1 MAACS
6 AASVEEKAMA
16 YVNMMPSELAAKY
29 TREKFWLQKTVFDIL
44 SERAAAHPDR
54 LAIKDHHGTITYGAL
69 KDKIERAAQ
78 FYRAIGI
85 KRGDVVT
92 IQLPNRVE
100 FVIAFIALELLGAI
114 ANKVNPDFRTRE
126 LDYMLKFS
134 GSSAYVF
141 PKAWKDFD
149 YASMAKSLQQTNPE
163 LKRLIVVGGAVEGMH
178 DFDGGVGA
186 ASPIAAADKVHM
198 DPNEVCRMCFT
209 SGTTGNPKCALHSFN
224 TTLYA
229 VDLLNH
235 DMQVTEAEVFLVFLP
250 LGLNWGYITLLQS
263 ILAGAKLVLMERFDP
278 RAALELIQNER
289 VTYIPTAPAGLVG
302 LLNAPGTADFDVS
315 SLRVVITGGA
325 SAAVETIREYQKRM
339 KGHLIE
345 LYGMLEAG
353 FQTYTRFTD
362 DPQKVNG
369 TIGRPVRAMELRIV
383 DTQGNDVPRGDIGE
397 LMSRGPSVHLGY
409 HNNPN
414 ANAQAFDSKGWFRTG
429 DLGRVV
435 DADGNVQI
443 TGRSKEIINRGG
455 KKFFPR
461 EVEEILYT
469 HPQVMHAAM
478 IGIPDV
484 RLGERNCLCLVP
496 KGDVVPTIAELVAFL
511 RDQVADYK
519 LPESVECFSELP
531 MTGSGKIQRHVLRDL
546 VMQRHSAPGFPST
559 AAIKVNT

>member
-1 MAACS
+1 MTF
-6 AASVEEKAMA
+6 
-16 YVNMMPSELAAKY
+16 VNMMPAELAAKY
-29 TREKFWLQKTVFDIL
+29 TLERLWLQKTVFDIL
-44 SERAAAHPDR
+44 GERAAAHPDR
-54 LAIKDHHGTITYGAL
+54 IAIKDQHGTITYGAL
-69 KDKIERAAQ
+69 KDRIERAAQ
-78 FYRAIGI
+78 FYRSIGI
-85 KRGDVVT
+85 KRGGVVT

-100 FVIAFIALELLGAI
+100 FAVAFIALELLGAI
-114 ANKVNPDFRTRE
+114 ANKVNPDFRARE

-141 PKAWKDFD
+141 PKEWKDFD
-149 YASMAKSLQQTNPE
+149 YAGMARGLQQANPA
-163 LKRLIVVGGAVEGMH
+163 LKRLIVVGGAVNGMH
-178 DFDGGVGA
+178 DFDSGVA
-186 ASPIAAADKVHM
+186 ASPPIAAGDKVQM

-235 DMQVTEAEVFLVFLP
+235 DMQVTEREVFLVFLP

-263 ILAGAKLVLMERFDP
+263 ILAGATLVLMERFNP
-278 RAALELIQNER
+278 RAALELIRNER

-302 LLNAPGTADFDVS
+302 LLNAPGAETFDVS

-325 SAAVETIREYQKRM
+325 SAAVETIRDYQKRM

-353 FQTYTRFTD
+353 FQTYTRFSD
-362 DPQKVNG
+362 DPEKVNG

-383 DTQGNDVPRGDIGE
+383 DAVGNDVPNGEIGE
-397 LMSRGPSVHLGY
+397 LMSRGPSIHLGY
-409 HNNPN
+409 HNNPP
-414 ANAQAFDSKGWFRTG
+414 ANEAAFNKEGWFRTG
-429 DLGRVV
+429 DLGRAV
-435 DADGNVQI
+435 DAEGNVQI

-469 HPQVMHAAM
+469 HPQVLHAAM
-478 IGIPDV
+478 IGMPDP
-484 RLGERNCLCLVP
+484 RLGERNCLCVVS
-496 KGDVVPTIAELVAFL
+496 KGDVVPTVEEFAAFL

-519 LPESVECFSELP
+519 LPESVEQFRELP
-531 MTGSGKIQRHVLRDL
+531 MTGSGKIQRHVLRKL
-546 VMQRHSAPGFPST
+546 VMQRRGIADR
-559 AAIKVNT
+559 

>member
-1 MAACS
+1 
-6 AASVEEKAMA
+6 
-16 YVNMMPSELAAKY
+16 
-29 TREKFWLQKTVFDIL
+29 
-44 SERAAAHPDR
+44 
-54 LAIKDHHGTITYGAL
+54 
-69 KDKIERAAQ
+69 
-78 FYRAIGI
+78 
-85 KRGDVVT
+85 
-92 IQLPNRVE
+92 
-100 FVIAFIALELLGAI
+100 
-114 ANKVNPDFRTRE
+114 
-126 LDYMLKFS
+126 
-134 GSSAYVF
+134 
-141 PKAWKDFD
+141 
-149 YASMAKSLQQTNPE
+149 
-163 LKRLIVVGGAVEGMH
+163 
-178 DFDGGVGA
+178 
-186 ASPIAAADKVHM
+186 M

-229 VDLLNH
+229 VELLNT
-235 DMQVTEAEVFLVFLP
+235 DMEVTEREVFLVFLP

-263 ILAGAKLVLMERFDP
+263 ILAGATLVLMERFNP

-302 LLNAPGTADFDVS
+302 MLNAPGAEGFDVS

-362 DPQKVNG
+362 DPEKVNG

-383 DTQGNDVPRGDIGE
+383 DTEWKDVPHGEIGE
-397 LMSRGPSVHLGY
+397 LASRGPSIHLGY
-409 HNNPN
+409 HNNPD
-414 ANAQAFDSKGWFRTG
+414 ANAQAFNKEGWFRTG

-469 HPQVMHAAM
+469 HPRVLQVAM
-478 IGIPDV
+478 IGIPDM
-484 RLGERNCLCLVP
+484 RLGERNCLCVVP
-496 KGDVVPTIAELVAFL
+496 KGDVLPTLEEFVTFL

-519 LPESVECFSELP
+519 LPESVERFGELP

-546 VMQRHSAPGFPST
+546 VLQRR
-559 AAIKVNT
+559 AAARSD

>member
-1 MAACS
+1 
-6 AASVEEKAMA
+6 
-16 YVNMMPSELAAKY
+16 
-29 TREKFWLQKTVFDIL
+29 
-44 SERAAAHPDR
+44 
-54 LAIKDHHGTITYGAL
+54 
-69 KDKIERAAQ
+69 
-78 FYRAIGI
+78 
-85 KRGDVVT
+85 
-92 IQLPNRVE
+92 
-100 FVIAFIALELLGAI
+100 
-114 ANKVNPDFRTRE
+114 
-126 LDYMLKFS
+126 MLKFS

-141 PKAWKDFD
+141 PKEWKEFN
-149 YASMAKSLQQTNPE
+149 YAGMARGLQQANPE
-163 LKRLIVVGGAVEGMH
+163 VKRLIVVGGAADGMH
-178 DFDGGVGA
+178 DFEAGVA
-186 ASPIAAADKVHM
+186 ASAPISATEQVHM

-229 VDLLNH
+229 VELLNT
-235 DMQVTEAEVFLVFLP
+235 DMEVTECEVFLAFLP

-263 ILAGAKLVLMERFDP
+263 ILAGATLVLMERFTP

-302 LLNAPGTADFDVS
+302 MLNAPGAESFDVS

-353 FQTYTRFTD
+353 FQTYTRFAD
-362 DPQKVNG
+362 DPEMVNG

-383 DTQGNDVPRGDIGE
+383 DPEWNDVPRGEIGE
-397 LMSRGPSVHLGY
+397 LASRGPSIHLGY
-409 HNNPN
+409 HNNPD
-414 ANAQAFDSKGWFRTG
+414 ANAQAFNPEGWFRTG

-443 TGRSKEIINRGG
+443 TGRSKEVINRGG

-469 HPQVMHAAM
+469 HPQVLQVAM
-478 IGIPDV
+478 IGVPDV
-484 RLGERNCLCLVP
+484 RLGERNCLCVVP
-496 KGDVVPTIAELVAFL
+496 KGDAVPTLDEFVTFL

-519 LPESVECFSELP
+519 LPESVERFGELP
-531 MTGSGKIQRHVLRDL
+531 MTGSGKIQRHVLREFVL
-546 VMQRHSAPGFPST
+546 QRRAT
-559 AAIKVNT
+559 ARRD

>member
-1 MAACS
+1 
-6 AASVEEKAMA
+6 MA
-16 YVNMMPSELAAKY
+16 YVNMMPNELAAKY
-29 TREKFWLQKTVFDIL
+29 TREKLWMQKTVFDIL
-44 SERAAAHPDR
+44 AARASADPDR
-54 LAIKDHHGTITYGAL
+54 IAIKDHKGAISYGAL

-78 FYRAIGI
+78 FYRSIGI

-92 IQLPNRVE
+92 VQLPNRIE
-100 FVIAFIALELLGAI
+100 FAVAFIALELVGAI
-114 ANKVNPDFRTRE
+114 ANKVNPDFRARE

-141 PKAWKDFD
+141 PKEWKEFN
-149 YASMAKSLQQTNPE
+149 YAGMARGLQQANPE
-163 LKRLIVVGGAVEGMH
+163 VKRLIVVGGAADGMH
-178 DFDGGVGA
+178 DFEAGVA
-186 ASPIAAADKVHM
+186 ASAPISATERVHM

-229 VDLLNH
+229 VELLNT
-235 DMQVTEAEVFLVFLP
+235 DMEVTECEVFLAFLP

-263 ILAGAKLVLMERFDP
+263 ILAGATLVLMERFTP

-302 LLNAPGTADFDVS
+302 MLNTPGAEGFDVS

-353 FQTYTRFTD
+353 FQTYTRFAD
-362 DPQKVNG
+362 DPEMVNG

-383 DTQGNDVPRGDIGE
+383 DPEWNDVPRGEIGE
-397 LMSRGPSVHLGY
+397 LASRGPSIHLGY
-409 HNNPN
+409 HNNPD
-414 ANAQAFDSKGWFRTG
+414 ANAQAFNPEGWFRTG

-443 TGRSKEIINRGG
+443 TGRSKEVINRGG

-469 HPQVMHAAM
+469 HPQVLQVAM
-478 IGIPDV
+478 IGVPDV
-484 RLGERNCLCLVP
+484 RLGERNCLCVVP
-496 KGDVVPTIAELVAFL
+496 KGDAVPTLDEFVTFL

-519 LPESVECFSELP
+519 LPESVERFGELP
-531 MTGSGKIQRHVLRDL
+531 MTGSGKIQRHVLREFVL
-546 VMQRHSAPGFPST
+546 QRRAT
-559 AAIKVNT
+559 ARRD

>member
-1 MAACS
+1 
-6 AASVEEKAMA
+6 MA
-16 YVNMMPSELAAKY
+16 YVNMMPAALAQKY
-29 TREKFWLQKTVFDIL
+29 TREKLWLDRTVFDIL
-44 SERAAAHPDR
+44 DERATAHPR
-54 LAIKDHHGTITYGAL
+54 RVAIKDRSGATTYGQL
-69 KDKIERAAQ
+69 KDRIERAAQ
-78 FYRAIGI
+78 FYRSIGI
-85 KRGDVVT
+85 RKGDVVT

-100 FVIAFIALELLGAI
+100 FAVAFIALELLGAI
-114 ANKVNPDFRTRE
+114 ANKVNPDFRARE

-141 PKAWKDFD
+141 PKEWKDFD
-149 YASMAKSLQQTNPE
+149 YAGMARGLAQGNLD
-163 LKRLIVVGGAVEGMH
+163 LKRLIVLDGAVQGMY
-178 DFDGGVGA
+178 DFDAGV
-186 ASPIAAADKVHM
+186 AAAPAIATSDRVHM
-198 DPNEVCRMCFT
+198 DSNEVCRMCFT

-229 VDLLNH
+229 VDLLNT
-235 DMQVTEAEVFLVFLP
+235 DMQVTEREVMLVFLP
-250 LGLNWGYITLLQS
+250 LGLNWGYITLLQN
-263 ILAGAKLVLMERFDP
+263 ILAGGTLVLMERFNP

-289 VTYIPTAPAGLVG
+289 VTYIPTAPAGLVA
-302 LLNAPGTADFDVS
+302 LLNAPDSKSFDVS

-383 DTQGNDVPRGDIGE
+383 DAQGNDVPPGEIGE
-397 LMSRGPSVHLGY
+397 LMSRGPSIHLGY
-409 HNNPN
+409 HNNPA
-414 ANAQAFDSKGWFRTG
+414 ANAAAFNDEGWFRTG

-469 HPQVMHAAM
+469 HPGVMHAAM
-478 IGIPDV
+478 IGMPDP
-484 RLGERNCLCLVP
+484 RFGERNCLCVVP
-496 KGDVVPTIAELVAFL
+496 KGDKAPTLEEFVAFL

-519 LPESVECFSELP
+519 LPESVEEFSELP

-546 VMQRHSAPGFPST
+546 VMKRREIASR
-559 AAIKVNT
+559 

>member
-1 MAACS
+1 VS
-6 AASVEEKAMA
+6 
-16 YVNMMPSELAAKY
+16 YVNMMPTELAEKY
-29 TREKFWLQKTVFDIL
+29 TREKLWLQKTAFDVL
-44 SERAAAHPDR
+44 AERAAAHPNRIAIRDR
-54 LAIKDHHGTITYGAL
+54 SGATTYGAL
-69 KDKIERAAQ
+69 REKIERAAQ

-85 KRGDVVT
+85 QRGDVVT

-100 FVIAFIALELLGAI
+100 FVIAFMALELLGAI
-114 ANKVNPDFRTRE
+114 ANKVNPDFRARE

-141 PKAWKDFD
+141 PTEWKDFD
-149 YASMAKSLQQTNPE
+149 YAGMARELRQGNPV
-163 LKRLIVVGGAVEGMH
+163 LKRLIVVGGAVDGMY
-178 DFDGGVGA
+178 DFDAGVA
-186 ASPIAAADKVHM
+186 AAAPIAEADKLRM

-235 DMQVTEAEVFLVFLP
+235 DMQVTERDVLLVYLP
-250 LGLNWGYITLLQS
+250 LGLNWGYITMLQS
-263 ILAGAKLVLMERFDP
+263 LLASATLVLMERFNP
-278 RAALELIQNER
+278 RAALELIEKER
-289 VTYIPTAPAGLVG
+289 VTYIPTAPAGLVA
-302 LLNAPGTADFDVS
+302 LLNLPDGDSFDVS

-339 KGHLIE
+339 NGHLIE

-383 DTQGNDVPRGDIGE
+383 DGQGKDVPRSEVGE
-397 LMSRGPSVHLGY
+397 LMSRGPSIHLGY
-409 HNNPN
+409 HNNPI
-414 ANAQAFDSKGWFRTG
+414 ANAEAFTADGWFRTG

-469 HPQVMHAAM
+469 HPHILHAAVVGM
-478 IGIPDV
+478 PDPRV
-484 RLGERNCLCLVP
+484 GERNCLCIVA
-496 KGDVVPTIAELVAFL
+496 KGDAAPTLEELIAFL
-511 RDQVADYK
+511 RNQVADYK
-519 LPESVECFSELP
+519 LPESLEQFSELP
-531 MTGSGKIQRHVLRDL
+531 MTGSGKIQRHVLRDWVIERRAVSGDGPAENRKMRPYPVL
-546 VMQRHSAPGFPST
+546 PV
-559 AAIKVNT
+559 

>member
-1 MAACS
+1 MS
-6 AASVEEKAMA
+6 
-16 YVNMMPSELAAKY
+16 YVNMMPAELAHKY
-29 TREKFWLQKTVFDIL
+29 TVEKLWLQKTAFDIL
-44 SERAAAHPDR
+44 AEGASAHPHRVAIRDR
-54 LAIKDHHGTITYGAL
+54 SGATTYGAL
-69 KDKIERAAQ
+69 REKVERAAQ

-85 KRGDVVT
+85 RRGDVVT
-92 IQLPNRVE
+92 IQLPNRAE
-100 FVIAFIALELLGAI
+100 FVIAFVALELLGAI
-114 ANKVNPDFRTRE
+114 ANKVNPDFRAHE

-141 PKAWKDFD
+141 PMEWKDFD
-149 YASMAKSLQQTNPE
+149 YAGMARGLRQGNPA
-163 LKRLIVVGGAVEGMH
+163 LKRLIVVGGAVDGMY
-178 DFDGGVGA
+178 DFDAGVA
-186 ASPIAAADKVHM
+186 AAAPIAEADKLRM

-235 DMQVTEAEVFLVFLP
+235 DMQVTERDVLLVYLP
-250 LGLNWGYITLLQS
+250 LGLNWGYITMLQS
-263 ILAGAKLVLMERFDP
+263 LLVGATLVLMERFNP
-278 RAALELIQNER
+278 RAALELIERER
-289 VTYIPTAPAGLVG
+289 VTYIPTAPAGLVA
-302 LLNAPGTADFDVS
+302 LLNVADSDSFDAS

-383 DTQGNDVPRGDIGE
+383 DAQGKDVPRGEVGE
-397 LMSRGPSVHLGY
+397 LMSRGPSIHLGY
-409 HNNPN
+409 HNNPI
-414 ANAQAFDSKGWFRTG
+414 ANAEAFTADGWFRTG

-469 HPQVMHAAM
+469 HPSILHAAM
-478 IGIPDV
+478 VGMPDPRV
-484 RLGERNCLCLVP
+484 GERNCLCIVP
-496 KGDVVPTIAELVAFL
+496 KGDAVPTLEELIAFL

-519 LPESVECFSELP
+519 LPESLEQFSELP
-531 MTGSGKIQRHVLRDL
+531 MTGSGKIQRHVLRDR
-546 VMQRHSAPGFPST
+546 VIERRGVSTDGFDEHREMRLSRVRP
-559 AAIKVNT
+559 A

>member
-1 MAACS
+1 
-6 AASVEEKAMA
+6 MA
-16 YVNMMPSELAAKY
+16 YVNMMPQALAEKY
-29 TREKFWLQKTVFDIL
+29 TREKLWLQKTVFDIL
-44 SERAAAHPDR
+44 TERAAAHPDR
-54 LAIKDHHGTITYGAL
+54 IAIKDHKGTISYGAL
-69 KDKIERAAQ
+69 KDRIERAAQ
-78 FYRAIGI
+78 FYRSIGV

-92 IQLPNRVE
+92 IQLPNRIDFAV
-100 FVIAFIALELLGAI
+100 AFIALELLGAI
-114 ANKVNPDFRTRE
+114 ANKVNPDFRARE

-141 PKAWKDFD
+141 PKEWKDFD
-149 YASMAKSLQQTNPE
+149 YASMARGLQRANPE
-163 LKRLIVVGGAVEGMH
+163 LKRLIAVGGAVDGIH
-178 DFDGGVGA
+178 DFDRGVA
-186 ASPIAAADKVHM
+186 ASEPIAPADKVHM

-209 SGTTGNPKCALHSFN
+209 SGTTGSPKCALHSFN

-229 VDLLNH
+229 VELLNT
-235 DMQVTEAEVFLVFLP
+235 DMQVTERDVLLAFLP

-263 ILAGAKLVLMERFDP
+263 IMAGATLVVMERFNP
-278 RAALELIQNER
+278 RGALELIQNER

-302 LLNAPGTADFDVS
+302 LLNAPGAETFDVS

-325 SAAVETIREYQKRM
+325 SAAVETIRDYQKRM

-362 DPQKVNG
+362 DPEKVNG

-383 DTQGNDVPRGDIGE
+383 DAEGNDVPSGEIGE
-397 LMSRGPSVHLGY
+397 LMSRGPSIHLGY
-409 HNNPN
+409 HNNAD
-414 ANAQAFDSKGWFRTG
+414 ANAQAFDREGWFRTG

-435 DADGNVQI
+435 DSDGNVQI

-469 HPQVMHAAM
+469 HPKVLHVAM
-478 IGIPDV
+478 IGMPDA
-484 RLGERNCLCLVP
+484 RLGERNCLCVVP
-496 KGDVVPTIAELVAFL
+496 KGDAVPTLDEFVTFL

-519 LPESVECFSELP
+519 LPESVERFAELP

-546 VMQRHSAPGFPST
+546 VLKRHAD
-559 AAIKVNT
+559 AASRRP

>member
-1 MAACS
+1 
-6 AASVEEKAMA
+6 MA
-16 YVNMMPSELAAKY
+16 YVNMMPAELTAKY
-29 TREKFWLQKTVFDIL
+29 TREKLWMQKTVFDL
-44 SERAAAHPDR
+44 LAEQAAKHPNR
-54 LAIKDHHGTITYGAL
+54 IAIRDQRGAIDYREL
-69 KDKIERAAQ
+69 KDRIERSAQ
-78 FYRAIGI
+78 FYRSIGI
-85 KRGDVVT
+85 SRGDVVT

-100 FVIAFIALELLGAI
+100 FAVAFIALELLGAI
-114 ANKVNPDFRTRE
+114 ANKVNPDFRARE
-126 LDYMLKFS
+126 LSYMLKFS

-141 PKAWKDFD
+141 PKEWKDFD
-149 YASMAKSLQQTNPE
+149 YSGMARGLQRDNPDI
-163 LKRLIVVGGAVEGMH
+163 KRLIVVGGAVEGMH
-178 DFDGGVGA
+178 DFDAGV
-186 ASPIAAADKVHM
+186 AAATPISATDKVHM

-209 SGTTGNPKCALHSFN
+209 SGTTGDPKCALHSFN

-229 VDLLNH
+229 VELLNH
-235 DMQVTEAEVFLVFLP
+235 DMEVTEREVFLAFLP

-263 ILAGAKLVLMERFDP
+263 ILAGATLVLMERFNP

-289 VTYIPTAPAGLVG
+289 VSYIPTAPAGLVG
-302 LLNAPGTADFDVS
+302 LLNAPGAETFDVS

-325 SAAVETIREYQKRM
+325 SAAVETIRDYQKRM

-383 DTQGNDVPRGDIGE
+383 DAEGNDVPPGEAGE
-397 LMSRGPSVHLGY
+397 LMSRGPSIHLGY
-409 HNNPN
+409 HNNPA
-414 ANAQAFDSKGWFRTG
+414 ANEQAFNSEGWFRTG

-469 HPQVMHAAM
+469 HPAVMHAAM
-478 IGIPDV
+478 IGVPDV
-484 RLGERNCLCLVP
+484 RFGERNCLCVVP
-496 KGDVVPTIAELVAFL
+496 KGDTIPTLEEFVAFL

-519 LPESVECFSELP
+519 LPESVERFSELP
-531 MTGSGKIQRHVLRDL
+531 MTGSGKIQRHVLREM
-546 VMQRHSAPGFPST
+546 VSRRR
-559 AAIKVNT
+559 AATSQ

>member
-1 MAACS
+1 
-6 AASVEEKAMA
+6 MA
-16 YVNMMPSELAAKY
+16 YVNMMPAELAAKY
-29 TREKFWLQKTVFDIL
+29 TREKLWLQKTVFDIL
-44 SERAAAHPDR
+44 AERAATHSDR
-54 LAIKDHHGTITYGAL
+54 IAIKDQRGTITYEAL
-69 KDKIERAAQ
+69 RDRIERAAQ
-78 FYRAIGI
+78 FYRSIGI

-100 FVIAFIALELLGAI
+100 FAVAFIALELLGAI
-114 ANKVNPDFRTRE
+114 ANKVNPDFRARE

-141 PKAWKDFD
+141 PREWKDFD
-149 YASMAKSLQQTNPE
+149 YPGMAIGLQQANPA
-163 LKRLIVVGGAVEGMH
+163 LKRLIVVGGAIEGMH
-178 DFDGGVGA
+178 DFDDGVETA
-186 ASPIAAADKVHM
+186 APIAAVDRVHM

-209 SGTTGNPKCALHSFN
+209 SGTTGDPKCALHSFN

-229 VDLLNH
+229 VDLLNR
-235 DMQVTEAEVFLVFLP
+235 DMQVTEREVFLVFLP

-263 ILAGAKLVLMERFDP
+263 ILAGATLVLMERFNP
-278 RAALELIQNER
+278 RAALELIQSER

-302 LLNAPGTADFDVS
+302 LLNAPGAETFDVS

-325 SAAVETIREYQKRM
+325 SAAVETIRDYQKRM

-353 FQTYTRFTD
+353 FQTYTRFSD

-383 DTQGNDVPRGDIGE
+383 DAEGNDVPPGEIGE
-397 LMSRGPSVHLGY
+397 LMSRGPSIHLGY

-414 ANAQAFDSKGWFRTG
+414 ANGLAFNKEGWFRTG

-469 HPQVMHAAM
+469 HPQVMHVAM
-478 IGIPDV
+478 IGMPDA
-484 RLGERNCLCLVP
+484 RLGERNCLCVVP
-496 KGDVVPTIAELVAFL
+496 KGDVVPTLDEFVTFL

-519 LPESVECFSELP
+519 LPESVERFNELP
-531 MTGSGKIQRHVLRDL
+531 MTGSGKIQRHVLRDM
-546 VMQRHSAPGFPST
+546 VTQRRGA
-559 AAIKVNT
+559 NDR

>member
-1 MAACS
+1 
-6 AASVEEKAMA
+6 MA
-16 YVNMMPSELAAKY
+16 YVNMMPSELAEKY
-29 TREKFWLQKTVFDIL
+29 AREKLWLQKTVFDIL
-44 SERAAAHPDR
+44 AGQAAAHPDR
-54 LAIKDHHGTITYGAL
+54 LAIKDQKGAISYGAL
-69 KDKIERAAQ
+69 KERIERAAQ
-78 FYRAIGI
+78 FYRSIGV

-92 IQLPNRVE
+92 IQLPNRIE
-100 FVIAFIALELLGAI
+100 FAVAFIALELLGAI
-114 ANKVNPDFRTRE
+114 ANKVNPDFRVRE

-141 PKAWKDFD
+141 PKEWKDFD
-149 YASMAKSLQQTNPE
+149 YAGMARGLQQANPE
-163 LKRLIVVGGAVEGMH
+163 LKRLIVVGGSVDDMH
-178 DFDGGVGA
+178 DFDSGVA
-186 ASPIAAADKVHM
+186 ASRPISAVDRAQM

-229 VDLLNH
+229 VDLLNT
-235 DMQVTEAEVFLVFLP
+235 DMEVTEREVFLTFLP

-263 ILAGAKLVLMERFDP
+263 ILAGATLVLMERFSP
-278 RAALELIQNER
+278 RGALELIQNER

-302 LLNAPGTADFDVS
+302 MLNAPGAEAFDVS

-362 DPQKVNG
+362 DPEKVNG

-383 DTQGNDVPRGDIGE
+383 DTEWRDVARGEIGE
-397 LMSRGPSVHLGY
+397 LASRGPSIHLGY
-409 HNNPN
+409 HNNPD
-414 ANAQAFDSKGWFRTG
+414 ANAQAFNREGWFRTG

-469 HPQVMHAAM
+469 HPLVLHVAM
-478 IGIPDV
+478 VGMPDSRV
-484 RLGERNCLCLVP
+484 GERNCLCVVP
-496 KGDVVPTIAELVAFL
+496 KGNNVPTLDEVVAFL

-519 LPESVECFSELP
+519 LPESIEQFAELP
-531 MTGSGKIQRHVLRDL
+531 MTGSGKIQRHVLREL
-546 VMQRHSAPGFPST
+546 VSKRRGSS
-559 AAIKVNT
+559 

>member
-1 MAACS
+1 
-6 AASVEEKAMA
+6 MA
-16 YVNMMPSELAAKY
+16 YVNMMPAELATKY
-29 TREKFWLQKTVFDIL
+29 AREGLWLQKTVFDIL
-44 SERAAAHPDR
+44 ADRAAAHPDR
-54 LAIKDHHGTITYGAL
+54 IAIKDYKGSISYGAL
-69 KDKIERAAQ
+69 KDRIERAAQ
-78 FYRAIGI
+78 FYRSIGI

-92 IQLPNRVE
+92 IQLPNRIDFAV
-100 FVIAFIALELLGAI
+100 AFIALELLGAI
-114 ANKVNPDFRTRE
+114 ANKVNPDFRARE

-141 PKAWKDFD
+141 PKEWKDFD
-149 YASMAKSLQQTNPE
+149 YAGMARTLQLTNPE
-163 LKRLIVVGGAVEGMH
+163 LKRLIVVGGAVDGTH
-178 DFDGGVGA
+178 DFDSGVAA
-186 ASPIAAADKVHM
+186 ASPLATADRVHM
-198 DPNEVCRMCFT
+198 DPDEVCRMCFT

-229 VDLLNH
+229 VELLND
-235 DMQVTEAEVFLVFLP
+235 DMQVTEREVFLAFLP

-263 ILAGAKLVLMERFDP
+263 ILAGATLVVMERFSP

-302 LLNAPGTADFDVS
+302 MLNAPGAETFDVS

-325 SAAVETIREYQKRM
+325 SAAVETIREYQQRM

-383 DTQGNDVPRGDIGE
+383 DAEGNDVPTGETGE
-397 LMSRGPSVHLGY
+397 LMSRGPSIHLGY
-409 HNNPN
+409 HNNPD
-414 ANAQAFDSKGWFRTG
+414 ANGQAFNKEGWFRTG

-435 DADGNVQI
+435 DVDGNVQI

-469 HPQVMHAAM
+469 HPQVLHAAM
-478 IGIPDV
+478 IGMPDA
-484 RLGERNCLCLVP
+484 RLGERNCLCVVP
-496 KGDVVPTIAELVAFL
+496 KGDVVPSTEEFVAFL

-519 LPESVECFSELP
+519 LPESVERFSELP
-531 MTGSGKIQRHVLRDL
+531 MTGSGKIQRHVLRDI
-546 VMQRHSAPGFPST
+546 VIKRHD
-559 AAIKVNT
+559 AAQV

>member
-1 MAACS
+1 
-6 AASVEEKAMA
+6 MA
-16 YVNMMPSELAAKY
+16 YVNMMPAELAAKY
-29 TREKFWLQKTVFDIL
+29 TQEKLWMQKTVFDIL
-44 SERAAAHPDR
+44 AEQALKHPSR
-54 LAIKDHHGTITYGAL
+54 IAIKDQHGDISYGAL
-69 KDKIERAAQ
+69 KDRIERAAQ
-78 FYRAIGI
+78 FYRSIGI

-92 IQLPNRVE
+92 IQLPNRIE
-100 FVIAFIALELLGAI
+100 FAIAFIALELLGAI
-114 ANKVNPDFRTRE
+114 ANKVNPDFRARE
-126 LDYMLKFS
+126 LSYMLKFS
-134 GSSAYVF
+134 GSSAYVL
-141 PKAWKDFD
+141 PKQWKDFD
-149 YASMAKSLQQTNPE
+149 YAGMARGLQRENPSLKQ
-163 LKRLIVVGGAVEGMH
+163 LIVVGGPVEGMH
-178 DFDGGVGA
+178 DFDSGVA
-186 ASPIAAADKVHM
+186 AATPIAQADKVHM
-198 DPNEVCRMCFT
+198 NPNEVCRMCFT
-209 SGTTGNPKCALHSFN
+209 SGTTGDPKCALHNFN

-229 VDLLNH
+229 VELLNH
-235 DMQVTEAEVFLVFLP
+235 DMEVTEREVFLAFLP

-263 ILAGAKLVLMERFDP
+263 ILAGATLVLMERFSP

-289 VTYIPTAPAGLVG
+289 VSYIPTAPAALVG
-302 LLNAPGTADFDVS
+302 LLNAPGAETFDVS

-383 DTQGNDVPRGDIGE
+383 DADGNDVPSGETGE
-397 LMSRGPSVHLGY
+397 LMSRGPSIHLGY

-414 ANAQAFDSKGWFRTG
+414 ANAAAFNSEGWFRTG

-469 HPQVMHAAM
+469 HPSVMHAAM
-478 IGIPDV
+478 IGMPDA
-484 RLGERNCLCLVP
+484 RLGERNCLCIVP
-496 KGDVVPTIAELVAFL
+496 KGDVVPTVDEFVDFL

-519 LPESVECFSELP
+519 LPESVERFSELP
-531 MTGSGKIQRHVLRDL
+531 MTGTGKIQRHVLRDM
-546 VMQRHSAPGFPST
+546 VSQRR
-559 AAIKVNT
+559 AAASK

>member
-1 MAACS
+1 
-6 AASVEEKAMA
+6 MA
-16 YVNMMPSELAAKY
+16 YVNMMPAALGQKY
-29 TREKFWLQKTVFDIL
+29 TREKLWLDRTVFDIL
-44 SERAAAHPDR
+44 DERATAHPR
-54 LAIKDHHGTITYGAL
+54 RVAIKDRSGATTYGQL
-69 KDKIERAAQ
+69 KDRIERAAQ
-78 FYRAIGI
+78 FYRSIGI
-85 KRGDVVT
+85 RKGDVVT

-100 FVIAFIALELLGAI
+100 FAVAFIALELLGAI
-114 ANKVNPDFRTRE
+114 ANKVNPDFRARE

-141 PKAWKDFD
+141 PKEWKDFD
-149 YASMAKSLQQTNPE
+149 YAGMARGLAQGNLD
-163 LKRLIVVGGAVEGMH
+163 LKRLIVLGGAVQGMY
-178 DFDGGVGA
+178 DFDAGVA
-186 ASPIAAADKVHM
+186 AAPPIATADRVHM

-229 VDLLNH
+229 VDLLNT
-235 DMQVTEAEVFLVFLP
+235 DMQVTEREVMLVFLP
-250 LGLNWGYITLLQS
+250 LGLNWGYITLLQN
-263 ILAGAKLVLMERFDP
+263 ILAGGRLVLMERFNP

-289 VTYIPTAPAGLVG
+289 VTYIPTAPAGLVA
-302 LLNAPGTADFDVS
+302 LLNAPDSKSFDVS

-325 SAAVETIREYQKRM
+325 SAAVETIREYQNRM

-383 DTQGNDVPRGDIGE
+383 DAQGNDVPPGEIGE
-397 LMSRGPSVHLGY
+397 LMSRGPSIHLGY
-409 HNNPN
+409 HNNPA
-414 ANAQAFDSKGWFRTG
+414 ANAAAFNDEGWFRTG

-469 HPQVMHAAM
+469 HPGVMHAAM
-478 IGIPDV
+478 IGMPDP
-484 RLGERNCLCLVP
+484 RFGERNCLCVVP
-496 KGDVVPTIAELVAFL
+496 KGDKAPTLEEFVAFL

-519 LPESVECFSELP
+519 LPESVEEFSELP

-546 VMQRHSAPGFPST
+546 VMKRREIASR
-559 AAIKVNT
+559 

>member
-1 MAACS
+1 
-6 AASVEEKAMA
+6 MA
-16 YVNMMPSELAAKY
+16 YVNMMPAQLAARY
-29 TREKFWLQKTVFDIL
+29 TSEKLWLQKTVFDIL
-44 SERAAAHPDR
+44 AEQATAHPDR
-54 LAIKDHHGTITYGAL
+54 IAIKDQNGTITYGAL
-69 KDKIERAAQ
+69 KDEIERAAQ
-78 FYRAIGI
+78 FYRSIGI

-100 FVIAFIALELLGAI
+100 FAVAFIALELLGAI
-114 ANKVNPDFRTRE
+114 ANKVNPDFRARE

-134 GSSAYVF
+134 GSTAYVF
-141 PKAWKDFD
+141 PKEWKDFD
-149 YASMAKSLQQTNPE
+149 YAGMARGLQQANPA
-163 LKRLIVVGGAVEGMH
+163 LKRLIVVGGAVEGMF
-178 DFDGGVGA
+178 DFDRGVA
-186 ASPIAAADKVHM
+186 ASEPIAAADKVQM

-235 DMQVTEAEVFLVFLP
+235 DMQVTEREVFLVFLP

-263 ILAGAKLVLMERFDP
+263 ILAGGKLVLMERFNP

-289 VTYIPTAPAGLVG
+289 ITYIPTAPAGLVG
-302 LLNAPGTADFDVS
+302 LLNAPDADAFDVS

-362 DPQKVNG
+362 DPEKVNG

-383 DTQGNDVPRGDIGE
+383 DAEGNDVPRGETGE
-397 LMSRGPSVHLGY
+397 LMSRGPSIHLGY
-409 HNNPN
+409 HNNPA
-414 ANAQAFDSKGWFRTG
+414 ANSAAFDDEGWFRTG

-469 HPQVMHAAM
+469 HPQVLHAAM
-478 IGIPDV
+478 IGMPDA
-484 RLGERNCLCLVP
+484 RLGERNCLCVVP
-496 KGDVVPTIAELVAFL
+496 KGDVVPTTEEFVSFL

-519 LPESVECFSELP
+519 LPESVERFSELP
-531 MTGSGKIQRHVLRDL
+531 MTGSGKIQRHVLREL
-546 VMQRHSAPGFPST
+546 VMKRHDT
-559 AAIKVNT
+559 AAVSGTGAASASKPR

>member
-1 MAACS
+1 
-6 AASVEEKAMA
+6 MA
-16 YVNMMPSELAAKY
+16 YVNMMPAELAEKY
-29 TREKFWLQKTVFDIL
+29 TRDKLWLQKTVFDL
-44 SERAAAHPDR
+44 LAEQAAARPGR
-54 LAIKDHHGTITYGAL
+54 VAIKDHRGSISYGAL
-69 KDKIERAAQ
+69 RDRVERAAQ
-78 FYRAIGI
+78 FYRSIGI

-92 IQLPNRVE
+92 IQLPNRIDFAV
-100 FVIAFIALELLGAI
+100 AFIALELLGAI
-114 ANKVNPDFRTRE
+114 ANKVNPDFRARE

-141 PKAWKDFD
+141 PKQWKDFD
-149 YASMAKSLQQTNPE
+149 YAGMARGLQQANPE
-163 LKRLIVVGGAVEGMH
+163 LKRLIVAGGAVEGMH
-178 DFDGGVGA
+178 DFDAGVT
-186 ASPIAAADKVHM
+186 ASAPIAASDKVHM

-229 VDLLNH
+229 VELLNH
-235 DMQVTEAEVFLVFLP
+235 DMQVTEHEVFLAFLP

-263 ILAGAKLVLMERFDP
+263 IMAGATLVLMERFNP

-302 LLNAPGTADFDVS
+302 MLNAPGAETFDVS

-325 SAAVETIREYQKRM
+325 SAAVETIRDYQKRM

-362 DPQKVNG
+362 DPEKVNG
-369 TIGRPVRAMELRIV
+369 TIGRPVHAMELRIV
-383 DTQGNDVPRGDIGE
+383 DTEGNDVPSGEIGE
-397 LMSRGPSVHLGY
+397 LMSRGPSIHLGY
-409 HNNPN
+409 HNNPD
-414 ANAQAFDSKGWFRTG
+414 ANAQAFNHEGWFRTG

-469 HPQVMHAAM
+469 HPEVLHVAM
-478 IGIPDV
+478 IGMPDA
-484 RLGERNCLCLVP
+484 RLGERNCLCVVP
-496 KGDVVPTIAELVAFL
+496 KGATVPTLDEFVTFL

-519 LPESVECFSELP
+519 LPESVERFGELP

-546 VMQRHSAPGFPST
+546 VLKRHGD
-559 AAIKVNT
+559 AAGGRP

>member
-1 MAACS
+1 
-6 AASVEEKAMA
+6 
-16 YVNMMPSELAAKY
+16 
-29 TREKFWLQKTVFDIL
+29 
-44 SERAAAHPDR
+44 
-54 LAIKDHHGTITYGAL
+54 
-69 KDKIERAAQ
+69 
-78 FYRAIGI
+78 
-85 KRGDVVT
+85 
-92 IQLPNRVE
+92 
-100 FVIAFIALELLGAI
+100 
-114 ANKVNPDFRTRE
+114 
-126 LDYMLKFS
+126 
-134 GSSAYVF
+134 
-141 PKAWKDFD
+141 
-149 YASMAKSLQQTNPE
+149 
-163 LKRLIVVGGAVEGMH
+163 
-178 DFDGGVGA
+178 
-186 ASPIAAADKVHM
+186 
-198 DPNEVCRMCFT
+198 MCFT

-229 VDLLNH
+229 VELLNA
-235 DMQVTEAEVFLVFLP
+235 DMQVTERDVLLAFLP

-263 ILAGAKLVLMERFDP
+263 IMAGATLVLMERFNP

-302 LLNAPGTADFDVS
+302 MLNAPGAEGFDVS

-362 DPQKVNG
+362 DPEKVNG
-369 TIGRPVRAMELRIV
+369 TIGRPVRAMELRLV
-383 DTQGNDVPRGDIGE
+383 DAEGKDVPSGEIGE
-397 LMSRGPSVHLGY
+397 LMSRGPSIHLGY
-409 HNNPN
+409 HNNPD
-414 ANAQAFDSKGWFRTG
+414 ANAQAFNREGWFRTG

-469 HPQVMHAAM
+469 HPQVLHVAM
-478 IGIPDV
+478 IGMPDA
-484 RLGERNCLCLVP
+484 RLGERNCLCVVP
-496 KGDVVPTIAELVAFL
+496 KSENVPTLEEFVTFL

-519 LPESVECFSELP
+519 LPESVENFSELP

-546 VMQRHSAPGFPST
+546 VLKRHGD
-559 AAIKVNT
+559 AAAGRA

>member
-1 MAACS
+1 M
-6 AASVEEKAMA
+6 V
-16 YVNMMPSELAAKY
+16 YVNMMPAELAAKY
-29 TREKFWLQKTVFDIL
+29 TREKLWLQKTVFDIL
-44 SERAAAHPDR
+44 AERAAAHPDR
-54 LAIKDHHGTITYGAL
+54 IAIKDQNGAISYGAL
-69 KDKIERAAQ
+69 KDRIARAAQ
-78 FYRAIGI
+78 FYRSIGVG
-85 KRGDVVT
+85 RGDVVT

-100 FVIAFIALELLGAI
+100 FVVAFIALELLGAI
-114 ANKVNPDFRTRE
+114 ANKVNPDFRARE

-141 PKAWKDFD
+141 PKGWKDFD
-149 YASMAKSLQQTNPE
+149 YAGMAQGLQRANPA

-178 DFDGGVGA
+178 DFDGGVA
-186 ASPIAAADKVHM
+186 AAAPLSADKVHM

-235 DMQVTEAEVFLVFLP
+235 DMKVTEREIFLVFLP
-250 LGLNWGYITLLQS
+250 LGLNWGYITMLQS
-263 ILAGAKLVLMERFDP
+263 ILAGATLVLMERFNP
-278 RAALELIQNER
+278 RAALKLIQNER

-302 LLNAPGTADFDVS
+302 LLNASGAETFDVS

-353 FQTYTRFTD
+353 FQTYTRFSD
-362 DPQKVNG
+362 DPEKVNG

-383 DTQGNDVPRGDIGE
+383 DSEGNDVPNGEIGE
-397 LMSRGPSVHLGY
+397 LMSRGPSIHLGY
-409 HNNPN
+409 HNNPD
-414 ANAQAFDSKGWFRTG
+414 ANRQAFNSEGWFRTG

-435 DADGNVQI
+435 DTDGNVQI

-478 IGIPDV
+478 IGMPDV
-484 RLGERNCLCLVP
+484 RLGERNCLCVVP
-496 KGDVVPTIAELVAFL
+496 KGDVVPTVDEFVAFL

-519 LPESVECFSELP
+519 LPESVEQFGELP

-546 VMQRHSAPGFPST
+546 VMERRRIADR
-559 AAIKVNT
+559 